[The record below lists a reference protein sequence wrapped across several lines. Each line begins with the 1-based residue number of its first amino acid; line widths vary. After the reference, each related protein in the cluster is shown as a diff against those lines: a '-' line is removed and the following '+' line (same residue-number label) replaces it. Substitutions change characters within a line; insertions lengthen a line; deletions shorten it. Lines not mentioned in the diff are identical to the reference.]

1 MRSITVPII
10 AASLITL
17 IAQCSASLS
26 GFYVDNGLDQTV
38 MHRMLSPKDAEHV
51 EHEILELLGLPDRPP
66 RRKHGIHPSIRKSA
80 PKFLLDVYKRLN
92 DEANGIDSSTHS
104 RSTRST
110 SDSDRDRNL
119 ITDTDKDAIE
129 QSDWIM
135 TFLNKSK
142 ILEENIFIC

>member
-1 MRSITVPII
+1 MKTAIPLVVFYIFILPI
-10 AASLITL
+10 
-17 IAQCSASLS
+17 CEASLS

-66 RRKHGIHPSIRKSA
+66 RRKHGIHPSMRKSA

-92 DEANGIDSSTHS
+92 DEANGIDSSHS

-110 SDSDRDRNL
+110 ENELDRNL

-142 ILEENIFIC
+142 TIIPYNAK

>member
-1 MRSITVPII
+1 MQSNNILFAV
-10 AASLITL
+10 ASLSL
-17 IAQCSASLS
+17 ISISYASLS
-26 GFYVDNGLDQTV
+26 GFYVDNGFDQTV

-66 RRKHGIHPSIRKSA
+66 RRKHGIHPSMRKSA

-92 DEANGIDSSTHS
+92 DEANGIDSSHS

-110 SDSDRDRNL
+110 DNEQDRNL

-135 TFLNKSK
+135 TFLNKS
-142 ILEENIFIC
+142 E